1 MIEKGILESANRHH
15 AFLPLPPPSFTM
27 PQIVWHDSY
36 SVGVNILD
44 EHHRHL
50 AWLIN
55 RLSDC
60 TGGSEHSE
68 RVVDVISEL
77 VQYAMYHFEHE
88 EKLMETHGF
97 PRLEKHRGEH
107 TQFCEVISETSFGAT
122 LGIIEISQ
130 LVEYLIRWWKNH
142 ILYED
147 MQFKPFF
154 AAQGVA

>member
-1 MIEKGILESANRHH
+1 MEEKGILESANCLH
-15 AFLPLPPPSFTM
+15 AHSFIAPPTKTM
-27 PQIVWHDSY
+27 PKIVWHDEY

-55 RLSDC
+55 RLSECSGDP
-60 TGGSEHSE
+60 GHSE
-68 RVVDVISEL
+68 QVGDVIGEL

-88 EKLMETHGF
+88 EMLMTRHGF
-97 PRLEKHRGEH
+97 PRLDKHRGEH
-107 TQFCEVISETSFGAT
+107 TQFCEVITETSFGAT

-130 LVEYLIRWWKNH
+130 LVEYLTRWWKNH

-147 MQFKPFF
+147 MQYKPFF
-154 AAQGVA
+154 VELGVA

>member
-1 MIEKGILESANRHH
+1 MREKGILESGNRHR
-15 AFLPLPPPSFTM
+15 AFLPPPPLSTTM
-27 PQIVWHDSY
+27 SKIVWHDSF
-36 SVGVNILD
+36 SVGVTVLD

-55 RLSDC
+55 RLADC
-60 TGGSEHSE
+60 TGGAAHSE
-68 RVVDVISEL
+68 RVVDVIGEL

-88 EKLMETHGF
+88 EKLMAAHDF
-97 PRLEKHRGEH
+97 PRLDKHRGEH
-107 TQFCEVISETSFGAT
+107 TQFCEVITETSFGAT
-122 LGIIEISQ
+122 LGIIDISH

-154 AAQGVA
+154 AARNVA